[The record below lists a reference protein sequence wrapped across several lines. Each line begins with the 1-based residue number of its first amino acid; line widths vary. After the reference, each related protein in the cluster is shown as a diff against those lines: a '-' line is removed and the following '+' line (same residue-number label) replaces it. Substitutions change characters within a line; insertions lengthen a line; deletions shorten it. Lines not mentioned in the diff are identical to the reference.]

1 MKVFVDS
8 TGNQRPI
15 KITIGA
21 CERIRALSGVDVLSA
36 NPADLARLFDEP
48 VTLAKAIV
56 AAVGDDAFTLDS
68 LDAQTYT
75 NAQKAFYEELS
86 DFFQLLGRTDL
97 TTILARMR
105 AMADE
110 AIRQREKVVRTKF
123 AEPFTKPPEPSEST
137 PED

>member
-1 MKVFVDS
+1 MRVFVDS

-56 AAVGDDAFTLDS
+56 AAVGDDAFTLDD

-75 NAQKAFYEELS
+75 NAQKAFYEELA
-86 DFFQLLGRTDL
+86 DFFRLLGRTDL

-105 AMADE
+105 DMADE

-123 AEPFTKPPEPSEST
+123 VEPFTKPPEPSEST

>member
-1 MKVFVDS
+1 MRVFYDP
-8 TGNQRPI
+8 TGNQPPI
-15 KITIGA
+15 KIAIGA
-21 CERIRALSGVDVLSA
+21 CERIHAFSGVDVLSA

-75 NAQKAFYEELS
+75 NAQKAFYEELA
-86 DFFQLLGRTDL
+86 DFFRLLDRTDL

-105 AMADE
+105 AMAEE

-123 AEPFTKPPEPSEST
+123 AEPSFKPPEPSEST
-137 PED
+137 PEG